1 MANKFKTGARVW
13 YIVHPFGQPDTRTA
27 GTVINV
33 IPTPGAPTEYRVR
46 WDNVNY
52 AAGFIPAPYHAADL
66 CPVNDYLAAVAD
78 AIGIHFSE
86 FDAAERAMI
95 DKAKRD
101 GLAPDAAADGVL
113 ALIDA

>member
-1 MANKFKTGARVW
+1 
-13 YIVHPFGQPDTRTA
+13 
-27 GTVINV
+27 
-33 IPTPGAPTEYRVR
+33 
-46 WDNVNY
+46 VNY